1 MSVQSAPKVSQSTLV
16 ISPRPTINGFTSKAS
31 AIRHL
36 RSRGHAICTIL
47 AKPESNPKVAKNGKI
62 VDVMTAPMHLA
73 PSWLSGFN
81 VCPQASAGCIAACLH
96 TAGNPA
102 YMSQKETSRITK
114 TQAYFKERD
123 AFLAVLVFEMIAH
136 RTKWTAQGY
145 DVAYRLNATSD
156 LPFERRTVTID
167 GHTVNIMSLF
177 SDCVFYDYTAI
188 TKRAVAWASGKMP
201 QNYHLT
207 FSKKEDND
215 NDVLNV
221 LFAGGNVAAV
231 ASLDVYKASMVS
243 GVVSINGREFACV
256 DGDAHDYRPADKP
269 VLERRYGK
277 TEYSGVVVLLKAK
290 GDAKT
295 DTSGFVIRVQ

>member
-1 MSVQSAPKVSQSTLV
+1 
-16 ISPRPTINGFTSKAS
+16 
-31 AIRHL
+31 
-36 RSRGHAICTIL
+36 
-47 AKPESNPKVAKNGKI
+47 
-62 VDVMTAPMHLA
+62 
-73 PSWLSGFN
+73 
-81 VCPQASAGCIAACLH
+81 
-96 TAGNPA
+96 
-102 YMSQKETSRITK
+102 MSQKETSRITK

-167 GHTVNIMSLF
+167 GHTVNIMSMF

>member
-1 MSVQSAPKVSQSTLV
+1 MSAPFAPKVSQSTLV
-16 ISPRPTINGFTSKAS
+16 ISPRPTINSFTSKAS
-31 AIRHL
+31 AIRFL

-81 VCPQASAGCIAACLH
+81 VCPQSSAGCRDACLH

-102 YMSQKETSRITK
+102 YMSQKEKSRITK

-243 GVVSINGREFACV
+243 RRVTIAGQSFPCI
-256 DGDAHDYRPADKP
+256 DGDAHDYRPADD
-269 VLERRYGK
+269 
-277 TEYSGVVVLLKAK
+277 TGVVVLLKAK

>member
-1 MSVQSAPKVSQSTLV
+1 MSAPFAPRVSQATLV
-16 ISPRPTINGFTSKAS
+16 VSPRPTINGFTSKAS
-31 AIRHL
+31 AIRYL
-36 RSRGHAICTIL
+36 RSNGHAICTIL

-114 TQAYFKERD
+114 TQAYFKQRA

-156 LPFERRTVTID
+156 LPFERRTVIVD
-167 GHTVNIMSLF
+167 GHIVNIMSMF

-201 QNYHLT
+201 QNYHIT

-215 NDVLNV
+215 SDVLDV
-221 LFAGGNVAAV
+221 LTAGGNVAAV
-231 ASLDVYKASMVS
+231 ASLEIYKTSMVS
-243 GVVSINGREFACV
+243 RRVTIAGQSFTCI
-256 DGDAHDYRPADKP
+256 DGDAHDYRPADD
-269 VLERRYGK
+269 
-277 TEYSGVVVLLKAK
+277 TGVVVLLKAK

>member
-1 MSVQSAPKVSQSTLV
+1 MSAPFAPKVSQSTLV
-16 ISPRPTINGFTSKAS
+16 ISPRPTINSFTSKAS
-31 AIRHL
+31 AIRYL

-156 LPFERRTVTID
+156 LPFERRTVTVD
-167 GHTVNIMSLF
+167 GHAVNIMSLF

-215 NDVLNV
+215 ADVLDVLN
-221 LFAGGNVAAV
+221 AGGNVAAV

-243 GVVSINGREFACV
+243 GRVTIAGQSFPCI
-256 DGDAHDYRPADKP
+256 DGDAHDYRPADD
-269 VLERRYGK
+269 
-277 TEYSGVVVLLKAK
+277 TGVVVLLKAK

>member
-1 MSVQSAPKVSQSTLV
+1 MSAPFAPKLSQSTLV
-16 ISPRPTINGFTSKAS
+16 VSPRPTINGFTSKAS
-31 AIRHL
+31 AIRYL
-36 RSRGHAICTIL
+36 RSNGHAICTIL

-114 TQAYFKERD
+114 TQAYFKQRD

-156 LPFERRTVTID
+156 LPFERRTVIVD
-167 GHTVNIMSLF
+167 GHIVNIMSMF

-201 QNYHLT
+201 QNYHIT
-207 FSKKEDND
+207 FSKKENND
-215 NDVLNV
+215 SDVLDV
-221 LFAGGNVAAV
+221 LLAGGNVAAV
-231 ASLDVYKASMVS
+231 ASLEIYKKSMVS
-243 GVVSINGREFACV
+243 RRVTIAGQSFSCI
-256 DGDAHDYRPADKP
+256 DGDAHDYRPADD
-269 VLERRYGK
+269 
-277 TEYSGVVVLLKAK
+277 TGVVVLLKAK
-290 GDAKT
+290 GDAKG
-295 DTSGFVIRVQ
+295 DMSGFVIRVQ